1 MYENGFYFKIIGRI
15 HSYWIRHNW
24 PCDDF
29 IGVFLSAGVW
39 GYNEKAFM
47 ICLLPCIMGFLF
59 WAIAAVAFMKIF

>member
-1 MYENGFYFKIIGRI
+1 MDFILKLLAGFTAIGFAIIGLVMI
-15 HSYWIRHNW
+15 SL
-24 PCDDF
+24 
-29 IGVFLSAGVW
+29 GVFLSAGVW

>member
-1 MYENGFYFKIIGRI
+1 MKMDFILKLLAGFTAIGFAIIGLVMI
-15 HSYWIRHNW
+15 SL
-24 PCDDF
+24 
-29 IGVFLSAGVW
+29 GVFLSAGVW